1 MGARES
7 LQKLADKKENEIGEL
22 KLQLAQAEAYLQA
35 IQDSLRVLPKEPTDG
50 GSEPEL
56 RSGTLLFQA
65 KEVLR
70 TAGKPMHI
78 NEILKKMNKPVD
90 KNNRISLSGSMAAY
104 VRKGVIFKKTGPN
117 VFSLIGIDSTQQ
129 ASSEASDDSE
139 DQLPKSFGSVQ

>member
-104 VRKGVIFKKTGPN
+104 VRKGVIFKKT
-117 VFSLIGIDSTQQ
+117 
-129 ASSEASDDSE
+129 
-139 DQLPKSFGSVQ
+139 